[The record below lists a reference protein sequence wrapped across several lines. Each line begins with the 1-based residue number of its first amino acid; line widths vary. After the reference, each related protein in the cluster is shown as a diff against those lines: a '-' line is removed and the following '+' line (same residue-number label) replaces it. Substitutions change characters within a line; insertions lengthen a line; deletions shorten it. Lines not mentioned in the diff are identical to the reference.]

1 MDKIKVTARSRQAAL
16 IPTVAYGNLTLES
29 TVELE
34 DWASPD
40 FYEIRLKELQTEA
53 NKRVLESLKE
63 QREAIDNELD
73 KQFYKV

>member
-1 MDKIKVTARSRQAAL
+1 MDKIKVTARARNAVLLPSVQF
-16 IPTVAYGNLTLES
+16 GNLTLEAA
-29 TVELE
+29 VELE

-73 KQFYKV
+73 KQFFKV